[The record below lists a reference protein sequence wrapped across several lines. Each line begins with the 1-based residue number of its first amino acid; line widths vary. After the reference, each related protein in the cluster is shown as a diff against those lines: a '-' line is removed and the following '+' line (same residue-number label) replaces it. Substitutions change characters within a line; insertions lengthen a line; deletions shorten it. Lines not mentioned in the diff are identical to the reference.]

1 MTYILVLERDDKGGW
16 GGMVPDLPGL
26 LILGETREGV
36 IAQAP
41 DVIADY
47 IDAMRE
53 VGHPV
58 PEPGGLVVPIVVSA
72 A

>member
-1 MTYILVLERDDKGGW
+1 MTYIMVLERGDEGGW

-26 LILGETREGV
+26 LVAGETREDV

-41 DVIADY
+41 DVVADY
-47 IDAMRE
+47 LDAMRE
-53 VGHPV
+53 LGHPI
-58 PEPGGLVVPIVVSA
+58 PEPGTFAVPIVVPA

>member
-1 MTYILVLERDDKGGW
+1 MTYILLLERGHKGGW

-26 LILGETREGV
+26 LILGETREDV
-36 IAQAP
+36 IEQAP

-53 VGHPV
+53 AGLPI
-58 PEPGGLVVPIVVSA
+58 PEPGGLAVPIVVSA

>member
-1 MTYILVLERDDKGGW
+1 MTYILVLERGDDGGW

-26 LILGETREGV
+26 LILGETREDV

-53 VGHPV
+53 VGHPI
-58 PEPGGLVVPIVVSA
+58 PEPGGLAVPIAVSA